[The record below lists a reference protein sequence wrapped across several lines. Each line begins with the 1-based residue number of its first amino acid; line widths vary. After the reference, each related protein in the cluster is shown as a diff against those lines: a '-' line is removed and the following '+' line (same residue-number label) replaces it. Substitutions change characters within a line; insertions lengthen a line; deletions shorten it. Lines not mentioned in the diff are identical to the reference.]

1 MNMNTGTLYSG
12 WTYRFDDNVLELL
25 HNGVIVAT
33 FKRGKKYLIHTTTG
47 KRFGS
52 VATAHKFVRG
62 QA

>member
-1 MNMNTGTLYSG
+1 MINATLYNG
-12 WTYRFDDNVLELL
+12 WTFRFDDNVLELL
-25 HNGVIVAT
+25 HNGAIVAT

-52 VATAHKFVRG
+52 VASAHRFYRG